1 MESLGIDLKLIIA
14 QLVNFGILLFLLNR
28 FLYKPVVSMLEGRE
42 EKINQ
47 GLKDAEEASKKLAE
61 ASNDSKKIQEKAYAD
76 AQDILKNAKE
86 AASAEATEI
95 VSKANN
101 QADRTMKNA
110 KEEASSLK
118 DKTILEAKKEIS
130 DVVIL
135 ALDKIVDKELT
146 AEQKTKLTSK
156 AIAEL

>member
-14 QLVNFGILLFLLNR
+14 QLVNFGILLFLLNK
-28 FLYKPVVSMLEGRE
+28 FLYKPVVNMLEERE
-42 EKINQ
+42 TKINQ
-47 GLKDAEEASKKLAE
+47 GLKDAEDASKKLAE

-118 DKTILEAKKEIS
+118 DKTMLEAKKEIS

-146 AEQKTKLTSK
+146 AEQKEKLTSK
-156 AIAEL
+156 AISNL